1 MNHATFHTAKHRFL
15 DRQRGFSLVELMVA
29 MAMSLALLTVVLQGF
44 ASMSNASRA
53 STVQQQMNEDAQAAF
68 QILGPQIRM
77 AGFNPLQARATT
89 TMLPER
95 NTLGGSNF
103 VLVNETTSNG
113 TPIVVKQIATDDPFG
128 TTGETGIGIF
138 GCQTGFANLAAA
150 EISQLTCNATGASP
164 SIAVHYE
171 ADQFSP
177 NISGVTPSDCRGFA
191 VPYARQ
197 SLKDEGPVSGT
208 WIPVANPP
216 PYYLVEN
223 RYFIARDA
231 NNNPIG
237 LSCTGNGGTTPFD
250 TPTQP
255 LVANIESMQID
266 YGVRAPQPLPTVP
279 KATLDAIEV
288 LRAADP
294 SRSTWPQAQR
304 DADDQNQANV
314 TASRVSAGYLTA
326 NQIGAAS
333 GDDATGVHGGF
344 AISQDDPGNPD
355 SIDERMKRGSQ
366 RWNLVNTVRVCLV
379 VRSAAVTLTDELGRD
394 ANNNVIQGYY
404 FGCNPTTN
412 IPIPITDGVLRKAY
426 TMHFAIRSRVKTPS

>member
-164 SIAVHYE
+164 SLAVHYE

-266 YGVRAPQPLPTVP
+266 YGVRAPQPLPTLP

-326 NQIGAAS
+326 NLIGAAS
-333 GDDATGVHGGF
+333 GVDPTGV
-344 AISQDDPGNPD
+344 DPGFLSAAALAVTPVLAN
-355 SIDERMKRGSQ
+355 GSQ

-379 VRSAAVTLTDELGRD
+379 VRSAAVTLTGGLVRA

-412 IPIPITDGVLRKAY
+412 TPIPITDGVLRKAY
-426 TMHFAIRSRVKTPS
+426 TMHFAIRNRVKTPS

>member
-77 AGFNPLQARATT
+77 AGFNPLQARSSITIT
-89 TMLPER
+89 PER
-95 NTLGGSNF
+95 NTLS
-103 VLVNETTSNG
+103 V
-113 TPIVVKQIATDDPFG
+113 TPIPA
-128 TTGETGIGIF
+128 GEIGLGIF
-138 GCQTGFANLAAA
+138 GCQTGFSNGLTSVAPPASVAAA
-150 EISQLTCNATGASP
+150 EIWQLTCNAAGGSP
-164 SIAVHYE
+164 SLAVHYE

-177 NISGVTPSDCRGFA
+177 GINNTNTPTDCRGVQVPLRPQALSDTALPAA
-191 VPYARQ
+191 V
-197 SLKDEGPVSGT
+197 
-208 WIPVANPP
+208 IPPAQ
-216 PYYLVEN
+216 YYLVEN
-223 RYFIARDA
+223 RYFIS
-231 NNNPIG
+231 NPNTPNAA
-237 LSCTGNGGTTPFD
+237 LSCTGNGTGAAGLSTPFE
-250 TPTQP
+250 TPNQP

-266 YGVRAPQPLPTVP
+266 FGVRAPQPFLTVP

-333 GDDATGVHGGF
+333 GVDPIGV
-344 AISQDDPGNPD
+344 DPGFLSAAALAVTPVLAN
-355 SIDERMKRGSQ
+355 GSQ

-379 VRSAAVTLTDELGRD
+379 VRSAAVTLTDDLERD

-412 IPIPITDGVLRKAY
+412 TPIPITDGVLRKAY

>member
-77 AGFNPLQARATT
+77 AGFNPLQARSSITIT
-89 TMLPER
+89 PER
-95 NTLGGSNF
+95 NTLS
-103 VLVNETTSNG
+103 V
-113 TPIVVKQIATDDPFG
+113 TPIPA
-128 TTGETGIGIF
+128 GEIGLGIF
-138 GCQTGFANLAAA
+138 GCQTGFSNGLTSVAPPASVAAA
-150 EISQLTCNATGASP
+150 EIWQLTCNAAGGSP
-164 SIAVHYE
+164 SLAVHYE

-177 NISGVTPSDCRGFA
+177 GINNTNTPTDCRGVQVPLRPQALSDTALPAA
-191 VPYARQ
+191 V
-197 SLKDEGPVSGT
+197 
-208 WIPVANPP
+208 IPPAQ
-216 PYYLVEN
+216 YYLVEN
-223 RYFIARDA
+223 RYFIS
-231 NNNPIG
+231 NPNTPNAA
-237 LSCTGNGGTTPFD
+237 LSCTGNGTGAAGLSTPFE
-250 TPTQP
+250 TPNQP

-266 YGVRAPQPLPTVP
+266 FGVRAPQPFLTVP

-294 SRSTWPQAQR
+294 RRSTWPQAQR

>member
-164 SIAVHYE
+164 SLAVHYE

-266 YGVRAPQPLPTVP
+266 YGVRAPQPLPTLP

-326 NQIGAAS
+326 NLIGAAS
-333 GDDATGVHGGF
+333 GVDPTGV
-344 AISQDDPGNPD
+344 DPGFLSAAALAVTPVLAN
-355 SIDERMKRGSQ
+355 GSQ

-379 VRSAAVTLTDELGRD
+379 VRSAAATLTDELERD

-412 IPIPITDGVLRKAY
+412 TPIPIIDGILRKAF

>member
-77 AGFNPLQARATT
+77 AGFNPLQARSSITIT
-89 TMLPER
+89 PER
-95 NTLGGSNF
+95 NTLS
-103 VLVNETTSNG
+103 V
-113 TPIVVKQIATDDPFG
+113 TPIPA
-128 TTGETGIGIF
+128 GEIGLGIF
-138 GCQTGFANLAAA
+138 GCQTGFSNGLTSVAPPASVAAA
-150 EISQLTCNATGASP
+150 EIWQLTCNAAGGSP
-164 SIAVHYE
+164 SLAVHYE

-177 NISGVTPSDCRGFA
+177 GINNTNTPTDCRGVQVPLRPQALSDTALPAA
-191 VPYARQ
+191 V
-197 SLKDEGPVSGT
+197 
-208 WIPVANPP
+208 IPPAQ
-216 PYYLVEN
+216 YYLVEN
-223 RYFIARDA
+223 RYFIS
-231 NNNPIG
+231 NPNTPNAA
-237 LSCTGNGGTTPFD
+237 LSCTGNGTGAAGLSTPFE
-250 TPTQP
+250 TPNQP

-266 YGVRAPQPLPTVP
+266 YGVRAPQPFLTVP

-333 GDDATGVHGGF
+333 GVDPIGV
-344 AISQDDPGNPD
+344 DPGFLSAAALAVTPVLAN
-355 SIDERMKRGSQ
+355 GSQ

-379 VRSAAVTLTDELGRD
+379 VRSAAVTLTDELERD

-412 IPIPITDGVLRKAY
+412 TPIPITDGVLRKAY

>member
-1 MNHATFHTAKHRFL
+1 MKHANFHIVKLRIKHG
-15 DRQRGFSLVELMVA
+15 QRGFSLVELMVA

-77 AGFNPLQARATT
+77 AGFSPLHARSSLTI
-89 TMLPER
+89 LPDK
-95 NTLGGSNF
+95 NTLGGTNYT
-103 VLVNETTSNG
+103 VINETSSNG
-113 TPIVVKQIATDDPFG
+113 TPIAVLVIDSDDPFG
-128 TTGETGIGIF
+128 TTGETGLGIF
-138 GCQTGFANLAAA
+138 GCQSGFTNLTAAGH
-150 EISQLTCNATGASP
+150 ISQLTCNPAGLDP
-164 SIAVHYE
+164 SLAVQYE
-171 ADQFSP
+171 ADEYSLH
-177 NISGVTPSDCRGFA
+177 ISGAGNTPSDCRSFA
-191 VPYARQ
+191 VPYRKQA
-197 SLKDEGPVSGT
+197 LKDSALPSAAI
-208 WIPVANPP
+208 IPAT
-216 PYYLVEN
+216 YYLVEN
-223 RYFIARDA
+223 RYFISKDA
-231 NNNPIG
+231 NNNPTG
-237 LSCTGNGGTTPFD
+237 LSCTGNGGATPFG

>member
-1 MNHATFHTAKHRFL
+1 MNHATFHTAKHRFI

-77 AGFNPLQARATT
+77 AGFNPLQARSSITIT
-89 TMLPER
+89 PER
-95 NTLGGSNF
+95 NTLS
-103 VLVNETTSNG
+103 V
-113 TPIVVKQIATDDPFG
+113 TPIPA
-128 TTGETGIGIF
+128 GEIGLGIF
-138 GCQTGFANLAAA
+138 GCQTGFSNGLTSVAPPASVAAA
-150 EISQLTCNATGASP
+150 EIWQLTCNAAGGSP
-164 SIAVHYE
+164 SLAVHYE

-177 NISGVTPSDCRGFA
+177 GINNTNTPTDCRGVQ
-191 VPYARQ
+191 VPARPQ
-197 SLKDEGPVSGT
+197 LLSDTALPAAAPVLG
-208 WIPVANPP
+208 P

-223 RYFIARDA
+223 RYFISNPNTA
-231 NNNPIG
+231 NAA
-237 LSCTGNGGTTPFD
+237 LSCTGNGTGAAGLSTPFE
-250 TPTQP
+250 TPNQP
-255 LVANIESMQID
+255 LVANIESMQVD
-266 YGVRAPQPLPTVP
+266 YGVRAPQPFLTVP

-333 GDDATGVHGGF
+333 GVDPTGV
-344 AISQDDPGNPD
+344 DPGFLSAAALAVTPVLAN
-355 SIDERMKRGSQ
+355 GSQ

-379 VRSAAVTLTDELGRD
+379 VRSAAVTLTDELERD

-412 IPIPITDGVLRKAY
+412 TPIPITDGVLRKAY